1 MLSKKEP
8 RAMGRLILILGGARS
23 GKSRFAQQL
32 AQACSDEEHRP
43 VVYVATAEAGDEH
56 MRRRI
61 EKHRRDRPLG
71 WKTVEAPQNVAAAVE
86 AAGDSA
92 AAIIVDC
99 LTLFISNLL
108 LAGGEDF
115 NEDETQVAAK
125 EETILDEVKALIRAA
140 RKGNAQVIIASNEVG
155 MGIVPLTRLGRIFR
169 EIAGRANQA
178 LAQAADEVYVMWAGL
193 PQRIK

>member
-1 MLSKKEP
+1 
-8 RAMGRLILILGGARS
+8 MGRLILILGGARS

-32 AQACSDEEHRP
+32 AQTCSDEEHRS
-43 VVYVATAEAGDEH
+43 VVYIATAEAGDEH
-56 MRRRI
+56 MRQRI
-61 EKHRRDRPLG
+61 ERHRRGRPSG
-71 WKTVEAPQNVAAAVE
+71 WETVEAPQNVAAAIE

-99 LTLFISNLL
+99 LTLWISNLL

-115 NEDETQVAAK
+115 NEAQAASR
-125 EETILDEVKALIRAA
+125 EEAILEEVTTLIRAA
-140 RKGNAQVIIASNEVG
+140 RKASARVIVVSNEVG
-155 MGIVPLTRLGRIFR
+155 MGIVPLTGLGRIFR
-169 EIAGRANQA
+169 DIAGRANQA

>member
-1 MLSKKEP
+1 
-8 RAMGRLILILGGARS
+8 MGRLILILGGARS
-23 GKSRFAQQL
+23 GKSGFAQQL

-43 VVYVATAEAGDEH
+43 VVYIATAEAGDDH
-56 MRRRI
+56 MRQRI
-61 EKHRRDRPLG
+61 ERHRRDRPVG
-71 WKTVEAPQNVAAAVE
+71 WETAEAPQNVVAAIE

-99 LTLFISNLL
+99 LTLWISNLL
-108 LAGGEDF
+108 LAGGEEF
-115 NEDETQVAAK
+115 NEAQAASR
-125 EETILDEVKALIRAA
+125 EEAILDEVETLIRAT
-140 RKGNAQVIIASNEVG
+140 RKAKCQVIVVSNEVG

-169 EIAGRANQA
+169 DIAGRANQA

>member
-1 MLSKKEP
+1 
-8 RAMGRLILILGGARS
+8 MGRLILILGGARS
-23 GKSRFAQQL
+23 GKSGFAQQL

-43 VVYVATAEAGDEH
+43 VVYIATAEAGDEH
-56 MRRRI
+56 MRQRI
-61 EKHRRDRPLG
+61 ERHRRGRPSG
-71 WKTVEAPQNVAAAVE
+71 WETVEAPQNVVAAIE

-99 LTLFISNLL
+99 LTLWISNLL
-108 LAGGEDF
+108 LAGGEEF
-115 NEDETQVAAK
+115 NEAQAASR
-125 EETILDEVKALIRAA
+125 EEAILDEVEALTPATRKA
-140 RKGNAQVIIASNEVG
+140 KCQVIVVSNEVG

-169 EIAGRANQA
+169 DIAGRANQA

>member
-1 MLSKKEP
+1 
-8 RAMGRLILILGGARS
+8 
-23 GKSRFAQQL
+23 L